1 MQKDFANPQT
11 NEQSDLPVFDS
22 NKSALAT
29 AISLWRAGKKIDL
42 TLYAELVE
50 QGYDVPSLERF
61 YRK

>member
-1 MQKDFANPQT
+1 MQKDFAKPQT
-11 NEQSDLPVFDS
+11 NEAPDLPVFDS